1 MLRVGRV
8 VNVRTFDLKTDQ
20 LDMKLTGF
28 NRPFT
33 TRTLTCTLDFFLC
46 QVGDFFE
53 AWGLM
58 AAARENGHIS
68 WSAGSHPILP
78 EGIL

>member
-33 TRTLTCTLDFFLC
+33 TRTLTCTLWKDCRFLPLS
-46 QVGDFFE
+46 G
-53 AWGLM
+53 G
-58 AAARENGHIS
+58 
-68 WSAGSHPILP
+68 
-78 EGIL
+78 